1 MIKNNLSFKPPA
13 TAAAATKNK
22 LMTKKIF
29 AIFNLAELF
38 VASTQLQRLF
48 SNPVVTPKNNPA
60 AKTKGF

>member
-1 MIKNNLSFKPPA
+1 MKNNFSFKPP
-13 TAAAATKNK
+13 TITAAATKSK
-22 LMTKKIF
+22 LITKNIF